1 MFELYFFFIETLY
14 RNYSFCYNRCN
25 KKDEGTTMKNA
36 LERRNQILKLLQ
48 KNGTVQNQELVDMFG
63 VTPATIRRD
72 LDYLEEKGALTRIW
86 GRAMLASDANRV
98 DPPQQRESQALDE
111 KREIARVAAQFV
123 EEGDSLILDCSTTVL
138 AMAEYLTSFSRLS
151 VVTNFIPAAY
161 AFAGSG
167 IALQFCGGFFDDK
180 MMALVGPE
188 CESFFKSISVSK
200 AFIGTTS
207 LRAEQGFS
215 VCSPFQ
221 SEAKRSMIAAAQQ
234 VFVLMDSSKVGAF
247 GINTFAGF
255 EDVDYLIT
263 TQPLEPSLEE
273 KIQGAGVKIIYT
285 SQK

>member
-1 MFELYFFFIETLY
+1 
-14 RNYSFCYNRCN
+14 
-25 KKDEGTTMKNA
+25 MKNA

-72 LDYLEEKGALTRIW
+72 LDYLEEKGVLTRVW
-86 GRAMLASDANRV
+86 GRAMLASAANRV

-138 AMAEYLTSFSRLS
+138 AMAEYLASFSRLS

-263 TQPLEPSLEE
+263 TQPLESSLEE